1 MTTKVNPAATTVPA
15 QMIGKDIQLFT
26 VDYINAVNG
35 SAGPLGVQKA
45 VLDAIQETATII
57 AAGPLG
63 NSNTEQTFMMEG
75 DFAAAQLA
83 TLQADLRLLGT
94 TGGAK
99 WWTANAANVNVS
111 SATVTVKTFTIAV

>member
-45 VLDAIQETATII
+45 VLDTIMQTATII

-63 NSNTEQTFMMEG
+63 NSNTEQTFITEG
-75 DFAAAQLA
+75 TDSVVVA
-83 TLQADLRLLGT
+83 TLQADIRALGT
-94 TGGAK
+94 HDS
-99 WWTANAANVNVS
+99 VDVS
-111 SATVTVKTFTIAV
+111 AATVTAKTLTIAV

>member
-45 VLDAIQETATII
+45 VLDTIMQTATII

-63 NSNTEQTFMMEG
+63 NSNTEQTFMTEG
-75 DFAAAQLA
+75 TDSVVVA
-83 TLQADLRLLGT
+83 TLQAAIRALGT
-94 TGGAK
+94 HDS
-99 WWTANAANVNVS
+99 VDVS
-111 SATVTVKTFTIAV
+111 AATVTAKTLTIAV

>member
-45 VLDAIQETATII
+45 VLDTIMQTATII

-63 NSNTEQTFMMEG
+63 NSNTEQTFMTEG
-75 DFAAAQLA
+75 ADSVVVA
-83 TLQADLRLLGT
+83 TLQAAIRALGT
-94 TGGAK
+94 HDS
-99 WWTANAANVNVS
+99 VDVS
-111 SATVTVKTFTIAV
+111 AATVTAKTLTIAV

>member
-45 VLDAIQETATII
+45 VLDSIQETATII

-63 NSNTEQTFMMEG
+63 NSNTEQTFMTEG
-75 DFAAAQLA
+75 ADSVVVA
-83 TLQADLRLLGT
+83 TLQAAIRALGT
-94 TGGAK
+94 HDS
-99 WWTANAANVNVS
+99 VDVS
-111 SATVTVKTFTIAV
+111 AATVTAKTLTIAV

>member
-1 MTTKVNPAATTVPA
+1 MTTKVNPVATTVPA

-45 VLDAIQETATII
+45 VLDSIMQTATII

-63 NSNTEQTFMMEG
+63 NSNTEQTFMTEG
-75 DFAAAQLA
+75 TDSVVVA
-83 TLQADLRLLGT
+83 TLQAAIRALGT
-94 TGGAK
+94 HDS
-99 WWTANAANVNVS
+99 VDVS
-111 SATVTVKTFTIAV
+111 AATVTAKTLTIAV

>member
-45 VLDAIQETATII
+45 VLDTIMQTATII

-63 NSNTEQTFMMEG
+63 NSNTEQTFMTEG
-75 DFAAAQLA
+75 TDSVVVA
-83 TLQADLRLLGT
+83 TLQAAIRTLGT
-94 TGGAK
+94 HDS
-99 WWTANAANVNVS
+99 VDVS
-111 SATVTVKTFTIAV
+111 AATVTAKTLTIAV